1 MAIISNKEIIN
12 LVANSSG
19 YFKYQCEDILHF
31 LAVVLAEQIKDGN
44 SVKIKGLGLF
54 EPKKQRI
61 VKNYSP
67 YINEYLNVLS
77 KKNCKFKADLLFLN
91 KLNDKKF

>member
-1 MAIISNKEIIN
+1 MVTLSHKEVIN
-12 LVANSSG
+12 LLAESSG

-31 LAVVLAEQIKDGN
+31 LAVVIAQQVKDGN
-44 SVKIKGLGLF
+44 SLKIKGLGIF

-67 YINEYLNVLS
+67 YIKKYLNVLS

-91 KLNDKKF
+91 KLNDKTV